1 MIASTASVVMNV
13 VLVILFLPRS
23 IVVPPEVA
31 AAATATI

>member
-1 MIASTASVVMNV
+1 MIASMASVVMNA
-13 VLVILFLPRS
+13 VLV